1 MALLKQLMNN
11 PWLDIP
17 LEDYEGHMSL
27 PDIGQG
33 QMLAD
38 QLEQLIK
45 RYSPQSVGL
54 IGCAGG
60 NGLDRIEPCQLERVV
75 ALDINPS
82 YIRAVGVRHAHRLS
96 NLELYCVDVQ
106 SASFQFKPVD
116 LVFAALLLEYVDVAA
131 TLASLKRHCRP
142 GGLLATV
149 VQLPHR
155 DHKAISASPYKSLN
169 LLAPV
174 MKLIAPADLSR
185 LATAAGFREADTETI
200 ELASGK
206 QFLLQAFRG

>member
-1 MALLKQLMNN
+1 MHN

-27 PDIGQG
+27 PAIGQA

-38 QLEQLIK
+38 QLEQLIS
-45 RYSPQSVGL
+45 RHLPSSIAV

-60 NGLDRIEPCQLERVV
+60 NGLDRIETGRHERVV
-75 ALDINPS
+75 ALDINPG
-82 YIRAVGVRHAHRLS
+82 YIKTAGDRHGSRLT
-96 NLELYCVDVQ
+96 NLELYCADVQ
-106 SASFQFKPVD
+106 SASLLFEPVD
-116 LVFAALLLEYVDVAA
+116 MIYAALLFEYVDVAA
-131 TLASLKRHCRP
+131 GLASLKRHCKP
-142 GGLLATV
+142 GGVLATL

-155 DHKAISASPYKSLN
+155 DLEAVSRSPYKSLGQ
-169 LLAPV
+169 LAPV

-185 LATAAGFREADTETI
+185 LAAAAGFLAADSEAI

-206 QFLLQAFRG
+206 RFSLQIFRA